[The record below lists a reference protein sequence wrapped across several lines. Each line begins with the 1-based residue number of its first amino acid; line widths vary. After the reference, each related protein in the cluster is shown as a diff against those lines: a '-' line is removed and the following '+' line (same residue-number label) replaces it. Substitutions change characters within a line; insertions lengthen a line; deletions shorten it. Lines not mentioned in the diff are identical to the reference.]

1 MIKFRNSGTNVR
13 TQLGI
18 LKILVDQFEGKIFGL
33 AEFAAAIAENNLMTA
48 YGYTG
53 ETALERSNVGDASR
67 NSANM
72 NVKMYAEVFRI
83 LGWLSSYNE
92 DSAYPIIVT
101 ELGKY
106 VARSSE
112 PIRLYEQCLL
122 GISSPQEMMDGVHYE
137 EKVRFFLCALK
148 TLDRLGGIMYKHE
161 LCMGPMSVNDID
173 AHEFDAMVSR
183 LNGIRGS
190 YQSYNIAWSEFCD
203 SLNMKPTS
211 VDNQTRFPVGALTA
225 CGWVEGVRTNAIYPP
240 RSLQCIKLTDRGVRA
255 AKSVADCK
263 DLRLEEFNSYDHDTQ
278 DALIRLGFYQLL
290 GRAGYDLEPI
300 AGILESDQEA
310 TLGVTGGKE
319 LLFSPFQ
326 TLKSSRVNS
335 ALGIA
340 HDSYVSADTASE
352 IGSSQ
357 AHTANTT
364 VLVSSTASASPD
376 AQDSFESE
384 ITDKVKELS
393 ESGLSEPDVVRT
405 LFDAERHSNQDRFYP
420 LVSAMFRIL
429 GFDCRASRQGDNG
442 SRMDALISGPGDAIP
457 IEIKSPGEEEFI
469 SIKAVKQ
476 AAENKIIILSRN
488 AETTKRETVSLVVG
502 YHAPN
507 ERAEVASLIDA
518 FHNQFGFNIGVIPL
532 DVLLRLVVGR
542 VLHDITVDYA
552 QLRSLRGI
560 AS

>member
-190 YQSYNIAWSEFCD
+190 YQSYKSAWSEFCD

-255 AKSVADCK
+255 ANSVADCK

-340 HDSYVSADTASE
+340 RDSYVSADTASE

-364 VLVSSTASASPD
+364 VLVSSTASASLD
-376 AQDSFESE
+376 AQDPFENE

-393 ESGLSEPDVVRT
+393 DGGLSEPDVVQT

-476 AAENKIIILSRN
+476 AAENKIILLSRN

-532 DVLLRLVVGR
+532 DVLLRLVVDR
-542 VLHDITVDYA
+542 VLHDITVDHA

>member
-1 MIKFRNSGTNVR
+1 MIKFRNSGTDAR

-33 AEFAAAIAENNLMTA
+33 PEFAAAIADNNLMTA

-53 ETALERSNVGDASR
+53 ETALARSNVGDASR

-92 DSAYPIIVT
+92 DSAYPLIVT

-106 VARSSE
+106 VARSDD
-112 PIRLYEQCLL
+112 PMRLYEQCLL

-148 TLDRLGGIMYKHE
+148 TLEKLGGVMYKHE
-161 LCMGPMSVNDID
+161 LCMGPMSVNDTD
-173 AHEFDAMVSR
+173 PAEFNAMISR

-190 YQSYNIAWSEFCD
+190 YQGYKNAWSEFCL

-225 CGWVEGVRTNAIYPP
+225 CGWIEKIRSNAVYPP
-240 RSLQCIKLTDRGVRA
+240 KALQCIKLTDRGAKA
-255 AKSVADCK
+255 AKSVENCK
-263 DLRLEEFNSYDHDTQ
+263 DLRLDEFNTYNHDVQ

-290 GRAGYDLEPI
+290 GRAGYDLEPVE
-300 AGILESDQEA
+300 AILSEDRKD
-310 TLGVTGGKE
+310 TCDVTGGRE
-319 LLFSPFQ
+319 LLFSPYQ
-326 TLKSSRVNS
+326 MLKSRRVNV
-335 ALGIA
+335 ALGITY
-340 HDSYVSADTASE
+340 DSFVLAGSASE
-352 IGSSQ
+352 VGSSHS
-357 AHTANTT
+357 HTANST
-364 VLVSSTASASPD
+364 VLVSTSN
-376 AQDSFESE
+376 DSHHNADDPYEREVADE
-384 ITDKVKELS
+384 IRKLS
-393 ESGLSEPDVVRT
+393 DRGLSEPQIVQT
-405 LFDAERHSNQDRFYP
+405 LFDAEVHSNQDRFYP
-420 LVSAMFRIL
+420 LTSAMFRML
-429 GFDCRASRQGDNG
+429 GFDCRTSRQGDNG
-442 SRMDALISGPGDAIP
+442 SRMDALITGPGDAIP

-476 AAENKIIILSRN
+476 AAENKIILLSRN
-488 AETTKRETVSLVVG
+488 ASTTSRETASLVVG

-507 ERAEVASLIDA
+507 ERAEVASLIEA

-532 DVLLRLVVGR
+532 NVLLRLVVDC
-542 VLHDITVDYA
+542 VLHGRTVNRE
-552 QLRSLRGI
+552 QLRTLRGI

>member
-18 LKILVDQFEGKIFGL
+18 LKILVDRFEGKVFGL

-92 DSAYPIIVT
+92 DSAYPVIVT

-106 VARSSE
+106 VAQSND

-122 GISSPQEMMDGVHYE
+122 GINSPQEMMDGVHYK

-148 TLDRLGGIMYKHE
+148 TLARLGGVMYKHE
-161 LCMGPMSVNDID
+161 LCMGPMSVNDINAD
-173 AHEFDAMVSR
+173 EFDAMISR
-183 LNGIRGS
+183 LNRIRDS
-190 YQSYNIAWSEFCD
+190 YQSYESAWTEFCD
-203 SLNMKPTS
+203 SLNMKPRS

-225 CGWVEGVRTNAIYPP
+225 CGWTEGIRTNTVYPP
-240 RSLQCIKLTDRGVRA
+240 KPLQCIKLTDRGVRA
-255 AKSVADCK
+255 ANSVADCK
-263 DLRLEEFNSYDHDTQ
+263 DLRLDEFNSYDRDTQ

-290 GRAGYDLEPI
+290 GRAGYNLDPI
-300 AGILESDQEA
+300 AHVLESDQEA
-310 TLGVTGGKE
+310 TFGVTGGKE

-326 TLKSSRVNS
+326 TLKSHRVNS
-335 ALGIA
+335 ALGIE
-340 HDSYVSADTASE
+340 HGSYVSANSASE
-352 IGSSQ
+352 LGSSRLH
-357 AHTANTT
+357 ATSTT
-364 VLVSSTASASPD
+364 VLVSSSVSASYD
-376 AQDSFESE
+376 ARDPLESE
-384 ITDKVKELS
+384 ITSRVRKLS
-393 ESGLSEPDVVRT
+393 DSGLSDPDIVQT

-420 LVSAMFRIL
+420 LVSAMFRML
-429 GFDCRASRQGDNG
+429 GFDCRTSRQGDNG
-442 SRMDALISGPGDAIP
+442 SRMDALISGPGDAMP
-457 IEIKSPGEEEFI
+457 IEIKSPGEEEFV

-476 AAENKIIILSRN
+476 AAENKIVILSRN
-488 AETTKRETVSLVVG
+488 AGTTSKETTSLVVG

-507 ERAEVASLIDA
+507 ERAEVASLIEA
-518 FHNQFGFNIGVIPL
+518 FHTQFGFNIGVIPL
-532 DVLLRLVVGR
+532 DVLLRLVVDR
-542 VLHDITVDYA
+542 VLHDATVDCE
-552 QLRSLRGI
+552 QLRILRGI